1 MTEETRQAVER
12 FEQLSPEQ
20 QQIVL
25 SIAKEFARL
34 NKLLEK

>member
-12 FEQLSPEQ
+12 FEQLTTEQ

-25 SIAKEFARL
+25 SIVKELARL

>member
-12 FEQLSPEQ
+12 FEQLSTEQ
-20 QQIVL
+20 QKIVL
-25 SIAKEFARL
+25 SIVKELARL